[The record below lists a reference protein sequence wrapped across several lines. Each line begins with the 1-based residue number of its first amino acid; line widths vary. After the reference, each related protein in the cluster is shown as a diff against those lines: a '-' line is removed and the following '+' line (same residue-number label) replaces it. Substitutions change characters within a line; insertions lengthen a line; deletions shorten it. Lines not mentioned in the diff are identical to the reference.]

1 MFQVM
6 PLQAKNFAHFQGKT
20 DEELEALSAKA
31 YVVER
36 GGGYPCRLTLEGAK
50 PGERVILLNYEHLP
64 SRNPYR
70 SCYAI
75 FIREGMKEVVP
86 APGEIPTMIEGRPI
100 SVRAFNEDHMLV
112 QAVVV
117 DGAETPAC
125 FEAMLKDTNVD
136 YLHMHFAAY
145 GCYIATVKRADQI
158 T

>member
-1 MFQVM
+1 MFQIV
-6 PLQAKNFAHFQGKT
+6 PLQAEDFAKFQGKT
-20 DEELEALSAKA
+20 DEELEAIGAKA
-31 YVVER
+31 YVAEP

-64 SRNPYR
+64 NRNPYQSR
-70 SCYAI
+70 YAI

-86 APGEIPTMIEGRPI
+86 APGAIPKMIEGRPI

-117 DGAETPAC
+117 DGAETPAS
-125 FEAMLKDTNVD
+125 FEAMLDDANVE

-145 GCYIATVKRADQI
+145 GCYIATVKRAD
-158 T
+158 